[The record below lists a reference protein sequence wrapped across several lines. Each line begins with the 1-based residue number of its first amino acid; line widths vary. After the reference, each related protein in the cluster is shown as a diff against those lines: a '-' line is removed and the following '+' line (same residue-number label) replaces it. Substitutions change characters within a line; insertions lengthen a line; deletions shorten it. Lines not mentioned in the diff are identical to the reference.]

1 MLSLISPAKSICS
14 HLPVAGVSLAAET
27 TCHMHRCRP
36 FPSYAKMHQRFGDL
50 SGSGGRCGSV
60 FGFA

>member
-1 MLSLISPAKSICS
+1 VKG
-14 HLPVAGVSLAAET
+14 HLNVRIDQDLAGKLRATKGEVKIAQPNL
-27 TCHMHRCRP
+27 
-36 FPSYAKMHQRFGDL
+36 HQRFGDL